1 MQSNCWEWRQRNHRK
16 NPLRFLFVSLL
27 IVSGHFWVSS
37 RAKKLDIAWKTFSKD
52 CLLTKTEKKRANDFW
67 PQTIVRIFQLSPKLR
82 AWKIVRKLF
91 DCTNCKLY
99 QEPYLIFWRSVVTS
113 YGNLTLSKEEAEE
126 MILSG
131 MLIHTGLPIHHFVDL
146 VRFPKKPVYKDNY

>member
-1 MQSNCWEWRQRNHRK
+1 MTSKKVKK
-16 NPLRFLFVSLL
+16 NTLPFTFVSIL

-37 RAKKLDIAWKTFSKD
+37 RAKKLGIAWKTFSKD
-52 CLLTKTEKKRANDFW
+52 CLLTKTKKKRANDFW

-131 MLIHTGLPIHHFVDL
+131 MLISNSAGPFTFLSL
-146 VRFPKKPVYKDNY
+146 